1 MSSYIRQ
8 FRAYLRKNDLAKG
21 LFLVGVVLLGAIAV
35 WGGIRLALGT
45 EYPILVVSSP
55 SMCPPTNCVLPVGA
69 LIVIKGQDPS
79 TITNGSIIVFRPFSA
94 NPNYLV
100 VHRVVQIYTP
110 NQNPNGEY
118 VFITKGDANPSRDS
132 AWDCYNGG
140 VCGSRVVGIYQT
152 TIPIP
157 FLGSAILKIREFM
170 YDDATGQP
178 KLQGIVIVVA
188 LIAALF
194 AFEVMEPSKKTTST
208 EQKAPASSSAFSRTR
223 SLRNITWSLRPE

>member
-1 MSSYIRQ
+1 MSSYIRE

-69 LIVIKGQDPS
+69 LIVIRGQNPS
-79 TITNGSIIVFRPFSA
+79 MISNGSIIVFRPWSA

-118 VFITKGDANPSRDS
+118 VFITKGDANYGRDT
-132 AWDCYNGG
+132 WECYNGG
-140 VCGSRVVGIYQT
+140 VCGSKIVGVYQT

-157 FLGSAILKIREFM
+157 LLGSAILSIRSFM
-170 YDDATGQP
+170 YDDNTGQP

-194 AFEVMEPSKKTTST
+194 AFEVMEPSKKITST
-208 EQKAPASSSAFSRTR
+208 EQKASPPSSAFSRTR
-223 SLRNITWSLRPE
+223 FLGNLAPPTPK